1 MGVERKRYSA
11 EFKKAGVERMATQG
25 NVQALAD
32 ELGIRRKFL
41 YHWRDQLRTL
51 GPAALARGPGGPKS
65 ATAMADKPPVIV
77 ASPDK
82 ARIAELER
90 LLGRKQLEVD
100 FFKQAFEHV
109 RGTTAS
115 NTTSGAK
122 GSTAPS
128 TRNSRSKV
136 D

>member
-1 MGVERKRYSA
+1 MGAERKRYSA
-11 EFKKAGVERMATQG
+11 EFKKAAVDRMATHG

-41 YHWRDQLRTL
+41 YHWRDQLRKL
-51 GPAALARGPGGPKS
+51 GIAALARGPGRPKGPTKKVEK
-65 ATAMADKPPVIV
+65 APVAV
-77 ASPDK
+77 VNADK

-122 GSTAPS
+122 VFTAPF
-128 TRNSRSKV
+128 TRSSRSKA